1 MQTMRTQLEVIGGG
15 PAGVCAA
22 IAAAQHGVQTALVTD
37 RPVLGGNS
45 SSEIRVWTRGATSA
59 GNLWAEE
66 MGVWGELKLENLYRN
81 SDANPV
87 FWDETLLDA
96 VLREKNLTLLL
107 NTEIY
112 EVELDGGRVAAL
124 RGVQQSSE
132 RQFHIEA
139 DYFIDATGD
148 GTVSAK
154 AGVPFSVGNGN
165 LETLGNSILYYTRRE
180 DHPVSFIAPDY
191 AYDMSH
197 IEKILGCGG
206 RIINERMSGSDCWW
220 FEYGGLRDTISNAQ
234 DIALELRRLV
244 LGVWNYVKNS
254 GKFHADCYTLDW
266 IGGIPGKR
274 ESRRMQTE
282 YCLTEQD
289 ILAQRTFPDGAFYGG
304 WYVDTHPS
312 GGMYDSSEENC
323 VQTPVNVYQIP
334 LRCLYNRQVPNLLFA
349 GRIIGV
355 ERSVFFSSRVMNT
368 CALSGQ
374 AAGTLAAECLRTGKT
389 PAELDAREIEAIRRT
404 LARDDMLLPGAAID
418 DPDDLAK
425 RASVSAN
432 SVHPGHPG
440 GATGEISLKDGGFI
454 TFPAVRGKRIQ
465 IEVCAEQATTLRARC
480 ALAKLPNRLNIG
492 AETTE
497 RRWALQP
504 GLQMLEAEITD
515 EDQFCLWSFEANPL
529 VSLAVCERARI
540 GFLCGQT
547 GEPAVYEPRAWYPDV
562 AFALLN
568 GAEDTPAKAVNGNV
582 SSLLPNAQQI
592 GWIAGAL
599 AGLMTESGKL
609 GFIGGM
615 ELDTTKGKIAGFE
628 EAAKYVAEQ
637 EGKTVELLNVPYA
650 NSFSDAPKGK
660 EFATELIAQGA
671 DVFFGDASAVDSG
684 ACEAIDA
691 ANAAAGEVKIYDIG
705 QPADILGQN
714 ECIICSQVT
723 DNSAMIVASM
733 QAVIDGTFGGATL
746 YGTLQNNA
754 LSAGALSDLVPA
766 DVQEK
771 YLAYIDQMIAGTFMQ

>member
-1 MQTMRTQLEVIGGG
+1 MQTMRTQLAVIGGG

-22 IAAAQHGVQTALVTD
+22 ITAARHGVQTVLVTD

-45 SSEIRVWTRGATSA
+45 SSEIRVWTRGATGA

-81 SDANPV
+81 PDANPV

-112 EVELDGGRVAAL
+112 EVELDAGRVAAL

-132 RQFHIEA
+132 RQLHMEA

-148 GTVSAK
+148 GAVGAK
-154 AGVPFSVGNGN
+154 AGVLFSVGNGN
-165 LETLGNSILYYTRRE
+165 HETLGNSILYYTRRE

-191 AYDMSH
+191 AYDMAH

-220 FEYGGLRDTISNAQ
+220 FEYGGLRDTISDAQ

-254 GKFHADCYTLDW
+254 GKFDADCYTLDW
-266 IGGIPGKR
+266 IGSIPGKR

-289 ILAQRTFPDGAFYGG
+289 ILSQRTFPDGAFYGG
-304 WYVDTHPS
+304 WYVDAHPS

-323 VQTPVNVYQIP
+323 VQTPVSVYQIP

-374 AAGTLAAECLRTGKT
+374 AAGTLAARCLQTGKAPT
-389 PAELDAREIEAIRRT
+389 EQTDAEIAAVRRT
-404 LARDDMLLPGAAID
+404 LARDDMLVPGAVID
-418 DPDDLAK
+418 DPDDLTKQA
-425 RASVSAN
+425 AVSVSSA
-432 SVHPGHPG
+432 HPGRPG
-440 GATGEISLKDGGFI
+440 RTTGEISLKDGGFI

-465 IEVCAEQATTLRARC
+465 IEVRVERATTLRARC
-480 ALAKLPNRLNIG
+480 VLTKLPNRLHIG

-497 RRWALQP
+497 RQWALRP
-504 GLQMLEAEITD
+504 GLQMIEAEVAD
-515 EDQFCLWSFEANPL
+515 EAQFCLWSFKANPL
-529 VSLAVCERARI
+529 VSLAVCERTRV

-547 GEPAVYEPRAWYPDV
+547 GEPELYEPRAWYS
-562 AFALLN
+562 
-568 GAEDTPAKAVNGNV
+568 AEPAIYEGKHLISGENRPWGEPNAWIAAPEDEDPWAELRWDTPVEAREVRLYLDPDLTMELASSRARHWEKSHLFAARQGMPTGLAKELVLTAELETGETVKLAELHDQHQRLITV
-582 SSLLPNAQQI
+582 PLSQ
-592 GWIAGAL
+592 GARIRAL
-599 AGLMTESGKL
+599 RVELRETW
-609 GFIGGM
+609 GGM
-615 ELDTTKGKIAGFE
+615 PP
-628 EAAKYVAEQ
+628 V
-637 EGKTVELLNVPYA
+637 
-650 NSFSDAPKGK
+650 
-660 EFATELIAQGA
+660 
-671 DVFFGDASAVDSG
+671 
-684 ACEAIDA
+684 
-691 ANAAAGEVKIYDIG
+691 IYGIR
-705 QPADILGQN
+705 
-714 ECIICSQVT
+714 V
-723 DNSAMIVASM
+723 
-733 QAVIDGTFGGATL
+733 
-746 YGTLQNNA
+746 Y
-754 LSAGALSDLVPA
+754 
-766 DVQEK
+766 
-771 YLAYIDQMIAGTFMQ
+771 

>member
-1 MQTMRTQLEVIGGG
+1 MQTMRTQLAVIGGG

-22 IAAAQHGVQTALVTD
+22 IAAARHGIQTMLVTD

-45 SSEIRVWTRGATSA
+45 SSEIRVWTRGATGA

-112 EVELDGGRVAAL
+112 EVELDAGRVAAL

-165 LETLGNSILYYTRRE
+165 HETLGNSILYYTKKE
-180 DHPVSFIAPDY
+180 DHPVPFIAPDY
-191 AYDMSH
+191 AYDMAH

-254 GKFHADCYTLDW
+254 GKFDADCYTLDW
-266 IGGIPGKR
+266 IGSIPGKR

-304 WYVDTHPS
+304 WYVDAHPS

-334 LRCLYNRQVPNLLFA
+334 LRCLHNRQFPNLLFA

-389 PAELDAREIEAIRRT
+389 LEELDAREIETVRRT
-404 LARDDMLLPGAAID
+404 LMRDDMFIPGVTID
-418 DPDDLAK
+418 DPEDLAK
-425 RASVSAN
+425 QAAVSAS
-432 SVHPGHPG
+432 SVHNGRSSETIG
-440 GATGEISLKDGGFI
+440 RISLKDGGFVA
-454 TFPAVRGKRIQ
+454 FPTAPGKRIQ
-465 IEVCAEQATTLRARC
+465 IEMHAERATTLRARC
-480 ALAKLPNRLNIG
+480 GSAKLPNRLNIG
-492 AETTE
+492 TQTTQRQWE
-497 RRWALQP
+497 LQQ
-504 GLQMLEAEITD
+504 GIQMIEAEIT
-515 EDQFCLWSFEANPL
+515 EDNTFCIWEFEPAPGVEL
-529 VSLAVCERARI
+529 VVCDRI
-540 GFLCGQT
+540 RTGFLCGRS
-547 GEPAVYEPRAWYPDV
+547 GLPELYEPRAWYQD
-562 AFALLN
+562 AALY
-568 GAEDTPAKAVNGNV
+568 GAEQLTSGENRPWGGVN
-582 SSLLPNAQQI
+582 A
-592 GWIAGAL
+592 WIAAPEDEDPR
-599 AGLMTESGKL
+599 TELRWDAPVSAREVRL
-609 GFIGGM
+609 YLDPDLTM
-615 ELDTTKGKIAGFE
+615 ELASSCARHWEKSHLFAARQGMPVSLAKELALTAELETGESVQLAELHDQHQRLVTVPLPQ
-628 EAAKYVAEQ
+628 EARIHALR
-637 EGKTVELLNVPYA
+637 VEIRETWGGRPPV
-650 NSFSDAPKGK
+650 
-660 EFATELIAQGA
+660 
-671 DVFFGDASAVDSG
+671 
-684 ACEAIDA
+684 
-691 ANAAAGEVKIYDIG
+691 IYGIR
-705 QPADILGQN
+705 
-714 ECIICSQVT
+714 V
-723 DNSAMIVASM
+723 
-733 QAVIDGTFGGATL
+733 
-746 YGTLQNNA
+746 Y
-754 LSAGALSDLVPA
+754 
-766 DVQEK
+766 
-771 YLAYIDQMIAGTFMQ
+771 